1 MTTTRSQAQAQA
13 QAMST
18 PQAAEATQEPDSPK
32 STSSQA
38 SIGSTPSQGSH
49 NSTKSQESPLSP
61 GWVHTITIILGHF
74 LKSEIG
80 QKLQKW
86 VLYNVIDDPIDFWLH
101 WETSD
106 PDDIRMIEKY
116 VESNGSTVYLP
127 NCTVKILISLWN
139 YMDLLI
145 NQDKPADQQGDKF
158 YYVRDEQWTKLT
170 AKDMRTTLVN
180 AKSEQRS
187 SSRTS
192 MPSFSTAPSSA
203 PIRSP
208 MTLELASFKKSIK
221 WEASAYSVLKDECI
235 FDKFQ
240 RDLLITAKSHDV
252 SEILDPLIPQVTHQR
267 KGNYLKPSKFSCV
280 KSSMKFYRQIWE
292 EPQSGST

>member
-1 MTTTRSQAQAQA
+1 M
-13 QAMST
+13 
-18 PQAAEATQEPDSPK
+18 
-32 STSSQA
+32 
-38 SIGSTPSQGSH
+38 
-49 NSTKSQESPLSP
+49 
-61 GWVHTITIILGHF
+61 
-74 LKSEIG
+74 KSEIG

-86 VLYNVIDDPIDFWLH
+86 DLFNVIDDPINFWLH
-101 WETSD
+101 CDPSD

-145 NQDKPADQQGDKF
+145 NQDKPADQQGNRL
-158 YYVRDEQWTKLT
+158 YYVMNEQWTKLT
-170 AKDMRTTLVN
+170 AKDMRTALVN

-187 SSRTS
+187 LSRTS

-221 WEASAYSVLKDECI
+221 REASDYSVLTDEHF

-252 SEILDPLIPQVTHQR
+252 SEILYPLIPQVPHQR
-267 KGNYLKPSKFSCV
+267 KGNYLKPSKFSCI
-280 KSSMKFYRQIWE
+280 KSQ
-292 EPQSGST
+292 